1 VPNASAL
8 KDGQTFTI
16 SDGVNSVTF
25 EYEDELLSNGVTQG
39 RFAIPFNPAKSALLD
54 GRYEMSG
61 YRTGES
67 ATVIAARIRDA
78 INSTEVQGILK
89 IRADLSDGADDS
101 SVFSTS
107 ALINLTGTALVT
119 VGDGLQ
125 KPSSDAMPD
134 GLFGTMAALSNT
146 NGSNSLFTFRNTTP
160 YIDPNTG
167 YPEQIHQIRIQLPAG
182 QKFDPISILGGTG
195 NGPLWTSAIHVSR
208 SSPSA
213 PPSTSSRSTSRK
225 SLMPPRRVRASKRMI
240 CCSLDWTWTSSLSP
254 SGTSEPL
261 WTWLTAADALSLHS
275 SCAAM

>member
-1 VPNASAL
+1 
-8 KDGQTFTI
+8 
-16 SDGVNSVTF
+16 
-25 EYEDELLSNGVTQG
+25 
-39 RFAIPFNPAKSALLD
+39 
-54 GRYEMSG
+54 MSS

-67 ATVIAARIRDA
+67 ATAIAARIRDA

-89 IRADLSDGADDS
+89 IRAELSDGADDS

-107 ALINLTGTALVT
+107 ALINLTGNALVT

-134 GLFGTMAALSNT
+134 GIFGTMGALANT

-195 NGPLWTSAIHVSR
+195 NGPSI
-208 SSPSA
+208 
-213 PPSTSSRSTSRK
+213 
-225 SLMPPRRVRASKRMI
+225 
-240 CCSLDWTWTSSLSP
+240 
-254 SGTSEPL
+254 
-261 WTWLTAADALSLHS
+261 
-275 SCAAM
+275 